1 MSVTTPSSVVP
12 PVARDRGTSWRGRLL
27 ADVQLFL
34 VVLGLGLAV
43 ALLVVLI

>member
-12 PVARDRGTSWRGRLL
+12 PAARDRSTSWRGRLV

-34 VVLGLGLAV
+34 VVLALGLAV